1 MDRAT
6 TWNGE
11 KDGPALVPRDLCAK
25 GEKQIKCNIL
35 LLGRFFFLLQSEL
48 YFWCIQEH
56 GSWSTSQNTDRCR
69 ADRQTDRKTEKK
81 RQIERQT
88 HTHICAGRQADRDR
102 HTNRHANTKTDRQRQ
117 TVRHTHRKF
126 REMTSSPLQDWK
138 PGAWRKVTEWEKISP
153 PRLSWNEH
161 SPACVKHLKGQQSL
175 AWAESVEQSSTD
187 VVNGQPPSRKRG
199 LSAKSLPTKNCS
211 TVVAI

>member
-1 MDRAT
+1 MQHPFV
-6 TWNGE
+6 G
-11 KDGPALVPRDLCAK
+11 K
-25 GEKQIKCNIL
+25 I
-35 LLGRFFFLLQSEL
+35 FFLAAEWIVFLVHPRTRKLVHKPKYRQVPS
-48 YFWCIQEH
+48 
-56 GSWSTSQNTDRCR
+56 
-69 ADRQTDRKTEKK
+69 RQTDRQKDREKETN
-81 RQIERQT
+81 RETDT